1 MLQDID
7 RGHPTEVEAINGRVC
22 EYGRAAGVPTPL
34 NEAMT
39 RLLRVKAR
47 LEGEYPGRYRG

>member
-7 RGHPTEVEAINGRVC
+7 RRHPTEVEAINGRVW
-22 EYGRAAGVPTPL
+22 EYGRAAGVSTPL

-47 LEGEYPGRYRG
+47 LEGD